1 MTLWCGQAG
10 FFNYGVVRCSLF
22 QFPND
27 SMSDNKLESEDLKK
41 AGLKVTLP
49 RLKILKILEETKP
62 RHISAEEVYRQLLA
76 AGDDVGLATIYRVLS
91 QFEDAKLVR
100 RHHFDTGHA
109 LYELDE
115 GEHHDHILYIKCG
128 LVEEFIDKI
137 IEEQQVTI
145 ASKYNFKI
153 TAHSHYLYGLCE
165 TCQV

>member
-1 MTLWCGQAG
+1 MIPCGPIS
-10 FFNYGVVRCSLF
+10 NL
-22 QFPND
+22 ND
-27 SMSDNKLESEDLKK
+27 NMSVEKLESEDLKK

-49 RLKILKILEETKP
+49 RVKILKILEEAKP

-115 GEHHDHILYIKCG
+115 GEHHDHILCIQCG
-128 LVEEFIDKI
+128 VVEEFIDKV
-137 IEEQQVTI
+137 IEEQQLAI
-145 ASKYNFKI
+145 ASQFNFKI

-165 TCQV
+165 NCQK